1 MGMRDDVARIL
12 IAEDELQRRV
22 AELGAEV
29 SSAYSADDP
38 PLLVSVLKGAFV
50 FLADLTRQIDIPH
63 EVDFMV
69 TSSYGAGTESSGV
82 VRILL
87 DLERNI
93 EGRHVLV
100 VEDIVDTGYTL
111 EYITRNLRT
120 RGPASV
126 KVCALLSKPSR
137 REVDVPLD
145 YVGFEVPDEFV
156 VGYGLDYSEIYR
168 NLPFVGVLKASVYK
182 TAG

>member
-1 MGMRDDVARIL
+1 MNMRDDVARIL
-12 IAEDELQRRV
+12 ISEKDLQRRV
-22 AELGAEV
+22 AELGAEI
-29 SSAYSADDP
+29 SSAYAAGEP

-50 FLADLTRQIDIPH
+50 FLADLTRQIDIAH

-93 EGRHVLV
+93 EGRHVLI

-111 EYITRNLRT
+111 EYITRNMRT

-137 REVDVPLD
+137 RKVDVPLD
-145 YVGFEVPDEFV
+145 YVGFEVPDEFM
-156 VGYGLDYSEIYR
+156 VGYGLDYAEIYR
-168 NLPFVGVLKASVYK
+168 NLPFVGVLKRSVYEN
-182 TAG
+182 A

>member
-1 MGMRDDVARIL
+1 MNMRDDIARVL
-12 IAEDELQRRV
+12 VSEDDLKKRV
-22 AELGAEV
+22 AELGSEI
-29 SSAYSADDP
+29 SSLYSMDDL

-50 FLADLTRQIDIPH
+50 FLADLTRHISIPH

-69 TSSYGAGTESSGV
+69 TSSYGAGTETSGV

-145 YVGFEVPDEFV
+145 FVGFEVPDEFV
-156 VGYGLDYSEIYR
+156 VGYGLDYAEVYR
-168 NLPFVGVLKASVYK
+168 NLPFVGVLKPSVYK
-182 TAG
+182 KTA

>member
-1 MGMRDDVARIL
+1 MRMRDDIAKIL
-12 IAEDELQRRV
+12 ISEEDLQRRV
-22 AELGAEV
+22 AELGREI
-29 SSAYSADDP
+29 SAVYSADDL

-50 FLADLTRQIDIPH
+50 FLADLMRCIDIPH
-63 EVDFMV
+63 EIDFMV

-93 EGRHVLV
+93 EGRHVLI

-111 EYITRNLRT
+111 EYITRNMRT

-137 REVDVPLD
+137 RKVEVPLD
-145 YVGFEVPDEFV
+145 FVGFEVPDEFV
-156 VGYGLDYSEIYR
+156 VGYGLDYAEVYR
-168 NLPFVGVLKASVYK
+168 NLPFVGVLKRSVYEK
-182 TAG
+182 E

>member
-12 IAEDELQRRV
+12 ISEEDLQKRV
-22 AELGAEV
+22 AELAAEI
-29 SSAYSADDP
+29 SDAYSADDR

-69 TSSYGAGTESSGV
+69 TSSYGAGMESSGV

-87 DLERNI
+87 DLECNI
-93 EGRHVLV
+93 EGRHVLI

-111 EYITRNLRT
+111 EYITRNMRT

-137 REVDVPLD
+137 REVDVLLD
-145 YVGFEVPDEFV
+145 FVGFEVPDEFV
-156 VGYGLDYSEIYR
+156 VGYGLDYAEVYR
-168 NLPFVGVLKASVYK
+168 NLPFVGVLKHSVYEK
-182 TAG
+182 E